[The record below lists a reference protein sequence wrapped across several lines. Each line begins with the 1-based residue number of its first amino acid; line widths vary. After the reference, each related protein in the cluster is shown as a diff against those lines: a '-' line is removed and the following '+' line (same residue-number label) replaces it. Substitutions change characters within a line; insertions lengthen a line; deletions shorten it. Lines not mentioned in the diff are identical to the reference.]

1 MESGGLTSRCPCR
14 KREPRTLAGTEG
26 RGDEGRRPHR
36 DAPCSSQRGHG
47 LLAPWPVTP
56 APRMTVHFCGPSPRL
71 RWDSRR
77 VHGPDRRGAREG
89 KAGPRPRWTER
100 RCGLSQWS
108 GNKGGN
114 AVDGGRT
121 PGGSHLSQP
130 RRPLWTWGSGSQ
142 SKGHA
147 DCSGCRPGAQGTRQP
162 PGTRSLA
169 NSDGAAGGR
178 RTVGR
183 TARVRVRDAPEQD
196 TALAPGR

>member
-36 DAPCSSQRGHG
+36 DAPCSSQRGARPARPLACDSG
-47 LLAPWPVTP
+47 PQNDRPLLWSQPP
-56 APRMTVHFCGPSPRL
+56 AAL
-71 RWDSRR
+71 DSRR

-130 RRPLWTWGSGSQ
+130 RRPLWTRGSGSQ

-162 PGTRSLA
+162 ARHQEPRQQRWS
-169 NSDGAAGGR
+169 GR
-178 RTVGR
+178 RQAHRG
-183 TARVRVRDAPEQD
+183 AHS
-196 TALAPGR
+196 PGPCA